1 MYHSDLKPEN
11 IIIVKNKFSYVEK
24 KQLKCIDIGSE
35 DLFNEK
41 QVNVFTPIYFNSPY
55 QDRNNIGVFS
65 NSELRLKNE
74 IF

>member
-11 IIIVKNKFSYVEK
+11 IIIIKNKFSFLEK

-41 QVNVFTPIYFNSPY
+41 
-55 QDRNNIGVFS
+55 
-65 NSELRLKNE
+65 
-74 IF
+74 